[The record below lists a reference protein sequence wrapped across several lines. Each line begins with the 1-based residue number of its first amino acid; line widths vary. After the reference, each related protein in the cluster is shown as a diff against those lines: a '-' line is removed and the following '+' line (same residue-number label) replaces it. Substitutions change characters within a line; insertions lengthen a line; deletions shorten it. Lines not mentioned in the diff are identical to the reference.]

1 MCWYGTV
8 NDEKVA
14 KRDLR
19 VMKVLYKPIKISE
32 HINLPI
38 DLKDYFIAPYAATF
52 YEIGKRYE
60 QDIMQITTY
69 DTFGDADK
77 LVIEKGLH
85 SFSKSVKWKISKLY
99 NIRAFTANTVS
110 VYCVSNMLI
119 PAFKFNQA
127 TISGNFELKL
137 VECIIPKGTKYYR
150 NNKGDIVSEALIVTG
165 KIIDELCVGSGSHL
179 TKK

>member
-8 NDEKVA
+8 KDEKVA

-32 HINLPI
+32 RIKLPI
-38 DLKDYFIAPYAATF
+38 DLNDCFIAPYAATF

-60 QDIMQITTY
+60 QNIRKIATY
-69 DTFGDADK
+69 DTIGDADK

-85 SFSKSVKWKISKLY
+85 SFSKSVKWEIGRELY
-99 NIRAFTANTVS
+99 NKGEFLANTVS
-110 VYCVSNMLI
+110 VYCVRDILI

-127 TISGNFELKL
+127 AIFGYFELKL

-150 NNKGDIVSEALIVTG
+150 NNRGDIVSEALIVTG
-165 KIIDELCVGSGSHL
+165 KIIDELCAG
-179 TKK
+179 

>member
-8 NDEKVA
+8 HDEKVA

-19 VMKVLYKPIKISE
+19 VMKVLYKSIKISK
-32 HINLPI
+32 HIKLPI

-69 DTFGDADK
+69 DTLGDADK

-85 SFSKSVKWKISKLY
+85 SFSKSVKWKIRKLG
-99 NIRAFTANTVS
+99 NIWEFIANNIS
-110 VYCVSNMLI
+110 VDCVRNMLI
-119 PAFKFNQA
+119 PAFKFNQT
-127 TISGNFELKL
+127 TIPGDFELKL

-150 NNKGDIVSEALIVTG
+150 NNRGDIVSEALIVTG
-165 KIIDELCVGSGSHL
+165 KIIDELCVG
-179 TKK
+179 